1 MNSPVTLV
9 TVPRR
14 KWPHTR
20 YVPIKS
26 YIAWPR
32 TGSGA
37 ALTEKLATLPG
48 CEVHGAENRDILL
61 LITDTRDDSAEDAL
75 QTELGRIEAL
85 ECLTLVAG
93 VGEA

>member
-1 MNSPVTLV
+1 VTLV
-9 TVPRR
+9 TVTGSARAY
-14 KWPHTR
+14 TQL
-20 YVPIKS
+20 VPIKS

-32 TGSGA
+32 TGNGA
-37 ALTEKLATLPG
+37 ALSSKLAALPG

-61 LITDTRDDSAEDAL
+61 LITDTSDDSAEDAL

>member
-1 MNSPVTLV
+1 MTLV
-9 TVPRR
+9 TVQEPER
-14 KWPHTR
+14 PHTCL
-20 YVPIKS
+20 VPIKS

-32 TGSGA
+32 TGNGA
-37 ALTEKLATLPG
+37 ALSSKLAELPG

-75 QTELGRIEAL
+75 QAELGRIESL

-93 VGEA
+93 VGEV